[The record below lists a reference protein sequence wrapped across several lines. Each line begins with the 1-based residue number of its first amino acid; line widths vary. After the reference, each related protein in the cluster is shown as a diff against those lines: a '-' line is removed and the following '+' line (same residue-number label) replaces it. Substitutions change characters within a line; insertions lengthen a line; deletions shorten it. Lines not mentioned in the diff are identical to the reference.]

1 MARISYPI
9 RFSNQF
15 GIDEGTLVALGVLN
29 PTLNLDTRLFI
40 DPMLLEKSSHT
51 EISNGARANYEKH
64 FTEVIRLLRGSKTQ
78 GDAPWK
84 AALRRLS
91 FPEIKWTCLGYGAGS
106 VAGSGSGRDM
116 TKQVIRTAKQIVD
129 LGVEDP
135 DLFVAMALF
144 EEGFGP
150 DRISDMTTN
159 VILGDLIA
167 FNHRI
172 LNSLEIPRR
181 RWKLELR
188 SGAIFH
194 AFLPRNLYVR
204 GGAPILLVP
213 TDILRDLPIATDWS
227 DVAYAASRNE
237 QLRSQVNRQIADLWQ
252 RRTLKDKKDKD
263 ELRRWAMSGKDEFN
277 YFLSMIKDAGGE
289 GYDFE
294 NDPLGELFWQRL
306 AATMATE
313 EPLSL
318 NIPQTLDLD
327 GLSQVVTQIIE
338 QFRFLVEERR
348 FSEEL
353 YQHNGGPRPEK
364 SAQRLFFAIAYAYC
378 KANNLDITPEADT
391 GNGPVDFK
399 VSQGFT
405 SRVLV
410 EIKLSTNSK
419 LVKGYTRQLET
430 YKTAEETQRGFYLVV
445 DIGQMGEKKKSL
457 MAAKNEAAAR
467 GDQTSPIIFVSG
479 TRKPSASKL

>member
-1 MARISYPI
+1 MARISNPV

-15 GIDEGTLVALGVLN
+15 GIDEGSLVALGVLN

-40 DPMLLEKSSHT
+40 DPMLLQKSSHA

-64 FTEVIRLLRGSKTQ
+64 FNTVIRLLRGSKTQ

-84 AALRRLS
+84 AALRMLS

-129 LGVEDP
+129 LGIEDP

-172 LNSLEIPRR
+172 LDSLEIPHRK
-181 RWKLELR
+181 WKLKLR
-188 SGAIFH
+188 NGAIYR
-194 AFLPRNLYVR
+194 ASLPRNLYVK

-213 TDILRDLPIATDWS
+213 RDILRDLPIATDWS

-237 QLRSQVNRQIADLWQ
+237 QLRGQVNRHIADLWQ

-277 YFLSMIKDAGGE
+277 YFLSMIKDGG
-289 GYDFE
+289 G
-294 NDPLGELFWQRL
+294 R
-306 AATMATE
+306 ATI
-313 EPLSL
+313 L
-318 NIPQTLDLD
+318 
-327 GLSQVVTQIIE
+327 
-338 QFRFLVEERR
+338 
-348 FSEEL
+348 
-353 YQHNGGPRPEK
+353 
-364 SAQRLFFAIAYAYC
+364 
-378 KANNLDITPEADT
+378 
-391 GNGPVDFK
+391 
-399 VSQGFT
+399 
-405 SRVLV
+405 
-410 EIKLSTNSK
+410 
-419 LVKGYTRQLET
+419 
-430 YKTAEETQRGFYLVV
+430 KTIR
-445 DIGQMGEKKKSL
+445 
-457 MAAKNEAAAR
+457 
-467 GDQTSPIIFVSG
+467 
-479 TRKPSASKL
+479 